1 MIHTYG
7 LERIGIF
14 YPANVY
20 RNMSPAWL
28 TEQALIRGEGM
39 LSDTGALVVQ
49 TGKYTGR
56 SPKDKFIVDTPAI
69 HEYIAWNNVNRPISR
84 EKFDA
89 LKAKMT
95 AYLQNRD
102 IFLFDGFAGADLVCR
117 KKFRI
122 INELASENLFIRNLL
137 IRPTADELSQFGD
150 PDFTVIESKR
160 ASSPS

>member
-84 EKFDA
+84 EKFTSS
-89 LKAKMT
+89 KIFTRCT
-95 AYLQNRD
+95 ARRSTKYSGTASASRCTT
-102 IFLFDGFAGADLVCR
+102 VSR
-117 KKFRI
+117 K
-122 INELASENLFIRNLL
+122 S
-137 IRPTADELSQFGD
+137 
-150 PDFTVIESKR
+150 
-160 ASSPS
+160 